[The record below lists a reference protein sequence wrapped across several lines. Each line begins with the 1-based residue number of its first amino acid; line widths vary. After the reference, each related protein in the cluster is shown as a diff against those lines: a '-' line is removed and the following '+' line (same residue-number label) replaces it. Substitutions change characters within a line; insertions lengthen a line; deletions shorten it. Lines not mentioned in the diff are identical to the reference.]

1 MSRCAI
7 RGWCFAPEAITRT
20 SSSALYSRKRS
31 TRICQD
37 IEWSGSGRIVGRL
50 EVPLF
55 PGYVFVQPRLDQ
67 LEKVRRVPGS
77 CGFVVQGSQPAV
89 MPQKEL
95 DAVRI
100 LAGSGADLTV
110 TRWLILWQ
118 RVEVIAG
125 PFMGVQGQLIRIKS
139 QDRLLI
145 NAWLVSRSVSV
156 DVYYSEIEIIQDSR
170 ARKI

>member
-1 MSRCAI
+1 
-7 RGWCFAPEAITRT
+7 
-20 SSSALYSRKRS
+20 
-31 TRICQD
+31 
-37 IEWSGSGRIVGRL
+37 
-50 EVPLF
+50 
-55 PGYVFVQPRLDQ
+55 
-67 LEKVRRVPGS
+67 
-77 CGFVVQGSQPAV
+77 

-110 TRWLILWQ
+110 TRWLILGQ

-156 DVYYSEIEIIQDSR
+156 EVDYGEIEIIQDSR